1 MEQHVPKVNAI
12 RHITNTLSL
21 SLSLSQL
28 LNQIRGV
35 EEVFKSLS
43 V

>member
-12 RHITNTLSL
+12 RPITNTLSL

>member
-21 SLSLSQL
+21 SLSQL

-35 EEVFKSLS
+35 EEVSKSLS

>member
-12 RHITNTLSL
+12 RHITNTL

>member
-1 MEQHVPKVNAI
+1 MKQHVPKVNAI
-12 RHITNTLSL
+12 RPITNTL